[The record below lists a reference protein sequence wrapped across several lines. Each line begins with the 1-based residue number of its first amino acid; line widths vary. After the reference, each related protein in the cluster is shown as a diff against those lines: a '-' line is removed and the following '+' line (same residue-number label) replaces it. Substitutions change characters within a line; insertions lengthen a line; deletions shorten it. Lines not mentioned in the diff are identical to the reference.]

1 MKRSVHIITACAVL
15 VAFTWGCDG
24 STLGSSKSRPQTRG
38 AALQPSAHSNQSDK
52 QRMSAGNTHDHDH
65 EHIDYSEV
73 PDEKVEPNVKLSEEE
88 WKERLSDEEFEILRQ
103 SGTEPAFTGELLELK
118 KDGVYVCGGCGKP
131 LFASD
136 TKFKSGT
143 GWPSF
148 YEAVEGDTVG
158 LVKDPKFGQQ
168 RVEVYCTNCG
178 GHLGHVFNDGPA
190 PTGLRYCINSAAL
203 EFVEGGGEDAA
214 TDE

>member
-1 MKRSVHIITACAVL
+1 MKRNEYIITACTLL
-15 VAFTWGCDG
+15 VAFIWGCDG
-24 STLGSSKSRPQTRG
+24 STLGSSKNAPQTRG
-38 AALQPSAHSNQSDK
+38 AALQTTAHGAQSDK
-52 QRMSAGNTHDHDH
+52 NAHDH
-65 EHIDYSEV
+65 EFAHVDYSEV
-73 PDEKVEPNVKLSEEE
+73 PDAKAEPNLKLTEDEWKARLSEQAY
-88 WKERLSDEEFEILRQ
+88 EILRD
-103 SGTEPAFTGELLELK
+103 SGTEPAFSGELLKLK

-131 LFASD
+131 LFSSD

-148 YEAVEGDTVG
+148 YDAVEDSTVG
-158 LVKDPKFGQQ
+158 LVKDDKYGMQ

-203 EFVEGGGEDAA
+203 DFIDEGAA
-214 TDE
+214 AEVTSDD

>member
-1 MKRSVHIITACAVL
+1 MKRSVHIIIACATL

-24 STLGSSKSRPQTRG
+24 STLGSSKSATETRG
-38 AALQPSAHSNQSDK
+38 AALQQTTADEKTEAEAHN
-52 QRMSAGNTHDHDH
+52 HDF

-73 PDEKVEPNVKLSEEE
+73 PDKKADPDLKLTEEQ
-88 WKERLSDEEFEILRQ
+88 WKERLSGEEYEILRE
-103 SGTEPAFTGELLELK
+103 SGTEPAFTGELLKNK
-118 KDGVYVCGGCGKP
+118 KQGVYVCGGCGEP
-131 LFASD
+131 LFSSE

-148 YEAVEGDTVG
+148 YDAVEDGTVG
-158 LVKDPKFGQQ
+158 LAKDNKYGMQ

-203 EFVEGGGEDAA
+203 EFVEGDVADTTAE
-214 TDE
+214 E